1 MAITKTQAINAMIAT
16 ARAEV
21 GYLEKKSNSQ
31 LDSKTA
37 NAGYNNYTK
46 YWRDVYP
53 SYQRSAWCACFVS
66 WVLMKTFGLSTAK
79 KMLKHWPY
87 VYCPTLGSLFT
98 KYANPEVGDIVIFY
112 RNGTFAHTGIVI
124 SVNGDLFTTIEG
136 NTSGGSTI
144 VANGGAVCQKS
155 YYNSNLPGTKFC
167 RPDWSLVTSIVSSG
181 GSSEGSSDA
190 TDSDIIQIGN
200 TGDAVKVLQ
209 QNLITLGYSCGK
221 SGADGSCGNDT
232 VAAIQRFQKA
242 NNLSVDGQAGTA
254 TQTKIDEALDKK
266 YADWVGSCTADGTVV
281 YAKAWGTT
289 TLKEYPSL
297 NKGNLVDVLCISGD
311 RYKVNIRG
319 NKGYVLKNA
328 LTKNTTSSSDSNN
341 SNKQEKP
348 GSTTSEAYNAIV
360 HDGQIHARNF
370 CGAKL
375 AFTGIVDANTKK
387 AAVMVL
393 QQALNLDYKA
403 GLEIDGSLGNL
414 TINALGNH
422 YVKSGETQYL
432 VTAVEILLMLNGY
445 NPNGVESP
453 GTFGNG
459 LLTCVKNYQKK
470 KGLTVDGEAGKNTIL
485 SLVQFK

>member
-21 GYLEKKSNSQ
+21 GYLEKRSNSQ

-181 GSSEGSSDA
+181 ETSEGSSDV
-190 TDSDIIQIGN
+190 TDSDIIQIGS

-209 QNLITLGYSCGK
+209 QNLIALGY
-221 SGADGSCGNDT
+221 
-232 VAAIQRFQKA
+232 R
-242 NNLSVDGQAGTA
+242 
-254 TQTKIDEALDKK
+254 
-266 YADWVGSCTADGTVV
+266 
-281 YAKAWGTT
+281 
-289 TLKEYPSL
+289 
-297 NKGNLVDVLCISGD
+297 
-311 RYKVNIRG
+311 
-319 NKGYVLKNA
+319 
-328 LTKNTTSSSDSNN
+328 
-341 SNKQEKP
+341 
-348 GSTTSEAYNAIV
+348 
-360 HDGQIHARNF
+360 
-370 CGAKL
+370 
-375 AFTGIVDANTKK
+375 
-387 AAVMVL
+387 
-393 QQALNLDYKA
+393 
-403 GLEIDGSLGNL
+403 
-414 TINALGNH
+414 
-422 YVKSGETQYL
+422 
-432 VTAVEILLMLNGY
+432 
-445 NPNGVESP
+445 
-453 GTFGNG
+453 
-459 LLTCVKNYQKK
+459 
-470 KGLTVDGEAGKNTIL
+470 
-485 SLVQFK
+485 